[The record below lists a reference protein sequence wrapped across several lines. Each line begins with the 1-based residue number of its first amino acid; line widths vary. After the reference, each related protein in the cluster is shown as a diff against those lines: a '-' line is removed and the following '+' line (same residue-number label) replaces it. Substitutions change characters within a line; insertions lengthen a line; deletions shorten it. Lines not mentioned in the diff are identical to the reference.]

1 MSAGV
6 MAGLPRKR
14 PPNEGTTKRMYGVSD
29 FRNGLKIEYE
39 GAPYVVV
46 EFQHV
51 KPGKGN
57 AFTRTKIKNLIS
69 GRTLEPTFKSGDKV
83 GVPDID
89 EKQMQYL
96 YREGEHYAFMDTTSY
111 EQILVDKA
119 ALGSQE
125 GFLQENCDCTVL
137 VYNGRVINVALP
149 NFVVLKIVDCEPGVR
164 GDTATG
170 ATKPAKLE
178 SGATVNVPLFVNE
191 GESIRVDTRTGTYME
206 RA

>member
-1 MSAGV
+1 
-6 MAGLPRKR
+6 
-14 PPNEGTTKRMYGVSD
+14 MYGVSD

-39 GAPYVVV
+39 GTPYVII

-83 GVPDID
+83 GRPDID
-89 EKQMQYL
+89 EKEMQYL
-96 YREGEHYAFMDTTSY
+96 YREGEHYAFMDTENY

-119 ALGSQE
+119 ALADQA
-125 GFLQENCDCTVL
+125 GFLQENCNCTVL
-137 VYNGRVINVALP
+137 VYNGRVITVALP
-149 NFVVLKIVDCEPGVR
+149 NFVVLKIVDCEPGIR

>member
-1 MSAGV
+1 
-6 MAGLPRKR
+6 
-14 PPNEGTTKRMYGVSD
+14 MYGVSE

-39 GAPYVVV
+39 GTPYVII

-57 AFTRTKIKNLIS
+57 AFTRTKIKNLIT

-83 GVPDID
+83 GKPDID

-96 YREGEHYAFMDTTSY
+96 YREGEHYAFMDTETY
-111 EQILVDKA
+111 EQILVDKK
-119 ALGSQE
+119 ALAEQA
-125 GFLQENCDCTVL
+125 GFLQENCNCAVL
-137 VYNGRVINVALP
+137 IYNGQPINVALP
-149 NFVVLKIVDCEPGVR
+149 NFVVLKIVDCEPGIR

-170 ATKPAKLE
+170 ASKPAKLE
-178 SGATVNVPLFVNE
+178 SGASVNVPLFVNE
-191 GESIRVDTRTGTYME
+191 GELIKVDTRTGTYME